1 MGAPPPR
8 ATLPAMPTARPSATV
23 PGPATVGALLRTWRD
38 ARGKSQ
44 EWVAARA
51 GVSTRHL
58 SFIETGRAAPGREV
72 VLALAGALDVPLRNR
87 NELLLAAGHA
97 PGYAAA
103 ALGDAD
109 LAMVRRALDLILDHH
124 EPFPAVVFDRL
135 TNVVRM
141 NRGALR
147 MFGQLHTP
155 ALPPEF
161 ANNQLLALLHP
172 QGWKPFIV
180 NWDELA
186 GDVIERLHRELAAA
200 PGDRALAA
208 LAARALALPD
218 VPHAW
223 RRPRWTAAVQPC
235 AIVHVRRGDLELKLF
250 TMLTTLGTP
259 LDVTAEELRIETY
272 FPADDATEA
281 VLRGWATT

>member
-1 MGAPPPR
+1 
-8 ATLPAMPTARPSATV
+8 MPTARPS
-23 PGPATVGALLRTWRD
+23 PPSSGPAPIGALLRTWRD

-58 SFIETGRAAPGREV
+58 SFIETGRAAPGRDV
-72 VLALAGALDVPLRNR
+72 VLALAGALDVPLRTR

-97 PGYAAA
+97 PGYGAAG
-103 ALGDAD
+103 LGDAD

-141 NRGALR
+141 NRGGLALFTR
-147 MFGQLHTP
+147 FAPP
-155 ALPPEF
+155 ALPP
-161 ANNQLLALLHP
+161 ALAQNVLLALLHP
-172 QGWKPFIV
+172 DGWKPFVV

-186 GDVIERLHRELAAA
+186 GDLIERLHRDLAAA

-208 LAARALALPD
+208 LAEQALALPD

-223 RRPRWTAAVQPC
+223 RRPRWTAPVQPC
-235 AIVHVRRGDLELKLF
+235 AIVHLRRGELELRLF
-250 TMLTTLGTP
+250 TTITMLGTP
-259 LDVTAEELRIETY
+259 LDVTAEELRIESY
-272 FPADDATEA
+272 FPVDAATEA
-281 VLRGWATT
+281 LLRGWALPSET